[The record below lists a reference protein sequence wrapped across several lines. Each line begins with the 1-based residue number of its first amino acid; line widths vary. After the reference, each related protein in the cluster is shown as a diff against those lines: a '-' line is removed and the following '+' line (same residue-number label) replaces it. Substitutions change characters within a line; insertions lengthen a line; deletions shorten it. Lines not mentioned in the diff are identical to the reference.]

1 MRRTMNA
8 GVATLVAALVLA
20 AAVAAQAQTTT
31 ATQEKGQA
39 EVTSSELTGIVVR
52 AGGNDLV
59 VKLASG
65 EVKTIRVPADRK
77 FEIDGAMVS
86 VGDLKPGTLL
96 AATITTTATPA
107 TLEGPDVEIAAD
119 TKVVGT
125 APVPTSPAA
134 PAGTPAAQTP
144 ADRQSADFE
153 GEEGGGPMVWVPVL
167 IVALIAAMMV
177 FRKLKRN

>member
-1 MRRTMNA
+1 MRKTMNA
-8 GVATLVAALVLA
+8 RVVTLVAALVIA

-31 ATQEKGQA
+31 ATQEKGKA
-39 EVTSSELTGIVVR
+39 EVATRELTGVVVR

-65 EVKTIRVPADRK
+65 EVKTIRVPPDRK
-77 FEIDGAMVS
+77 FEIDGALVS
-86 VGDLKPGTLL
+86 AGDLKPGTLL
-96 AATITTTATPA
+96 AATITTMATPA
-107 TLEGPDVEIAAD
+107 TLEEPGIEIAAD

-125 APVPTSPAA
+125 APVPASPAA
-134 PAGTPAAQTP
+134 PTGMPAAQTP

-177 FRKLKRN
+177 FRKLKGN